1 MSVGAIIGGVAAVAG
16 AGASIYGAS
25 QAGGDAP
32 PPVQTDPGKALLKYL
47 KGLDKGLPQLQQMEG
62 QYRPIFGDLNIADQ
76 QQYLNALLGMGSQAN
91 TAASSELQAARAAE
105 LANMRG
111 NTGDVLSLLGGI
123 NPAGQQAAQNATTLA
138 NQAYA
143 RTQGP
148 LSMQDAR
155 SADQTAREAFAA
167 RGRVNDN
174 AGVAAEVLGREDV
187 MAARRAEAS
196 SLGSLAAQLNAQYTD
211 PALSILMGTP
221 ASTALGRDYVT
232 SAQGII
238 GQNGPQFINPDAGIN
253 MGMQQASN
261 LNAYNLAQAQQRQQS
276 GATWASAGN
285 ALLGLAGN
293 YYGNK

>member
-1 MSVGAIIGGVAAVAG
+1 MAWGAVAAAAGGVITAG
-16 AGASIYGAS
+16 IGAS
-25 QAGGDAP
+25 QSGGDAP

-47 KGLDKGLPQLQQMEG
+47 KGLEKGLPQLVSMEG
-62 QYRPIFGDLNIADQ
+62 EYRGQFGDLNIADQ

-91 TAASSELQAARAAE
+91 AAASGELQAARAAE

-148 LSMQDAR
+148 LSFQEAR
-155 SADQTAREAFAA
+155 ASDQAAREAFGA
-167 RGRVNDN
+167 RGRINDN
-174 AGVAAEVLGREDV
+174 ASVSSEVLGREDV

-232 SAQGII
+232 QAQGII
-238 GQNGPQFINPDAGIN
+238 GQNQPQFINPDAGIN

-276 GATWASAGN
+276 AAVWGQAGSSLMN
-285 ALLGLAGN
+285 LAGTIYQN
-293 YYGNK
+293 RT